1 MNALILALA
10 PIVTC
15 YNYGTVTQ
23 CSDGTIVYRYGNQM
37 QIDTINQQPSRQLE
51 SQLPATPAIEP
62 IQPFDSGLRVLEP
75 FK

>member
-1 MNALILALA
+1 MNALTLALA

-37 QIDTINQQPSRQLE
+37 QIETFNQQPSRQLE
-51 SQLPATPAIEP
+51 SQLPATPAIEA